1 MRFDVRSGALS
12 LYDVYR
18 CTKPQHS
25 STTDCRVGGNLR
37 AAQAAQLGGVP
48 KFAEF
53 FTDGNLFKFECVK
66 DSGHVSRPT
75 PTLQSRSSLHSFL
88 EKLEA
93 GLKGQ
98 ALFDF
103 CSSKRTFLSDNADI
117 LQQLWPSDEPTGTP
131 NLPQS
136 QICPDTTDEKRSNKS
151 FCYPSSKSL
160 QKVQNSF
167 EPPLCIT
174 EENTPGIF
182 STTCRIEDVDKL
194 VTVVGV
200 HTHSFLVNKTHKV
213 KKEDTTIKVR
223 VKYKCFRS
231 GHHEASSNPS
241 GFDRTQQDHEASSNP
256 SSFDQ
261 TQQAVNHKANEVKRR
276 ACCSTFKCECPAY
289 ISGSYN
295 PSCTEVA
302 LTLDLRHYN
311 HEPGTRH
318 DMRLLPL
325 LPEVL
330 QKVFLICQ
338 IVREKVQVKRMLSAW
353 INSEFLPREFPR
365 MQAENIASW
374 DGRFNPIASDIKNC
388 IAKGGKEMR
397 LHLIDQLSTLKLFT
411 SNPSLTWAFRPAIG
425 NSLTY
430 TSSPQDGLRASS
442 VGEDLTIRHS
452 TVLCETSSPAL
463 PAVATY
469 LYQQHNKG
477 DDEDAAAS
485 VKTKR
490 TKSKTGNMTVSS
502 VMWT

>member
-1 MRFDVRSGALS
+1 MRFDVKAGALS

-18 CTKPQHS
+18 CVKPQHS
-25 STTDCRVGGNLR
+25 STTDRRVGGNLR
-37 AAQAAQLGGVP
+37 AAQLGGVP

-117 LQQLWPSDEPTGTP
+117 LQQLWPSDESTGTP

-136 QICPDTTDEKRSNKS
+136 QICPDTTDEKRSHKS

-160 QKVQNSF
+160 QNVQNSF
-167 EPPLCIT
+167 EPPLSIT
-174 EENTPGIF
+174 EKNTPGIF
-182 STTCRIEDVDKL
+182 STTCRIEDLDKL
-194 VTVVGV
+194 VTIVGV
-200 HTHSFLVNKTHKV
+200 HTHSFLVKKTHKI
-213 KKEDTTIKVR
+213 KKELTTVRVR

-241 GFDRTQQDHEASSNP
+241 SS
-256 SSFDQ
+256 DQ

-330 QKVFLICQ
+330 KKVFLICQ

-353 INSEFLPREFPR
+353 IKSEFLPREFPR
-365 MQAENIASW
+365 MQAENIACW
-374 DGRFNPIASDIKNC
+374 DGRFHPTALDIKNC

-397 LHLIDQLSTLKLFT
+397 LDMIDQLSTLKLFT

-425 NSLTY
+425 KPLTY
-430 TSSPQDGLRASS
+430 TSSPEDGLRASS

-452 TVLCETSSPAL
+452 TVLCEPSSPAL
-463 PAVATY
+463 PAIATY

-477 DDEDAAAS
+477 DDEDAAAP
-485 VKTKR
+485 VKTKG
-490 TKSKTGNMTVSS
+490 TKSKTGIMTVLS